1 MIIRRI
7 RPASVA
13 RITGTLY
20 AALGLFI
27 GLVIAAAGLTSSLVT
42 AVDTFRIFGA
52 KGYFPSVLSLTAVVI
67 MPLLYGVL
75 GFVAGY
81 VAAALYNGVA
91 PRVGGIE
98 IEVD

>member
-20 AALGLFI
+20 AALGLLV
-27 GLVIAAAGLTSSLVT
+27 GLGIASLGLFEWVGRTVDTVRVFGTKGLFPPSLSLAAIVIA
-42 AVDTFRIFGA
+42 
-52 KGYFPSVLSLTAVVI
+52 
-67 MPLLYGVL
+67 PLLYGAL

-81 VAAALYNGVA
+81 VAAALYNWVA
-91 PRVGGIE
+91 PKVGGIE
-98 IEVD
+98 LEVD

>member
-7 RPASVA
+7 RPASMA

-27 GLVIAAAGLTSSLVT
+27 GLAIAGTGLTTRLAT

-52 KGYFPSVLSLTAVVI
+52 KGYFPPALSLTAMVI
-67 MPLLYGVL
+67 LPLLYGAL

-81 VAAALYNGVA
+81 VAAALYNWVA
-91 PRVGGIE
+91 PKVGGIE
-98 IEVD
+98 FEVD